1 MVDSVN
7 RTLVEQLARV
17 NPIHLSCNEKLAFWI
32 NLYNALIMHVS
43 SFFPYTYQELFWM
56 KRKLMRVMVVYVN
69 KGLFGLWRPKKRPE
83 AFLVDAKGYITWQK
97 VVFCSSHFFVALFDS
112 FCTGSTGSLY
122 SWRALIYCGDNGIC
136 DTEDETAYAQAT
148 NCMSFE
154 PSFFCEALLF
164 SSFRIS

>member
-1 MVDSVN
+1 
-7 RTLVEQLARV
+7 
-17 NPIHLSCNEKLAFWI
+17 
-32 NLYNALIMHVS
+32 
-43 SFFPYTYQELFWM
+43 M

-83 AFLVDAKGYITWQK
+83 AFLVDAK
-97 VVFCSSHFFVALFDS
+97 
-112 FCTGSTGSLY
+112 GSLY

-164 SSFRIS
+164 SSFRVS